1 MKSTK
6 PTRKWP
12 LLLAAAFA
20 LVLPLSTAAEDID
33 IFVGGAG
40 GGSAAN
46 VLVIIDNTSN
56 WADNAQHWPGGEVQG
71 QAELEALIAV

>member
-6 PTRKWP
+6 TARKWT
-12 LLLAAAFA
+12 LLLTAALA
-20 LVLPLSTAAEDID
+20 VVVPLSTAAEDID

-40 GGSAAN
+40 GSSAAN

-56 WADNAQHWPGGEVQG
+56 WADNAQHWPGGEV
-71 QAELEALIAV
+71 